1 MDWLEELAEK
11 IKKKLSRADLRKSLI
26 FYLAA
31 AIFAMWALY
40 LFTINICEGWIWV
53 LKQRYSELE
62 IVKDHLHVNLI
73 AGRGIEAEDLRISE
87 LICLIYNNCIYVYML
102 LAFAAGLFLFYRTRL
117 YPALASSKEALD
129 YLLIGDYGHEFSYQS
144 EDELGALCNEIEEL
158 RLKLIAEKKR
168 QWENREDLRKINAAF
183 AHDMRTPI
191 TVMKGYT
198 EFLLKYIPQGKIS
211 QQQLLEKL
219 ELLLKQQDRLYEFSR
234 TMTNI
239 RNLEMREPESKR
251 YRAEELEGQ
260 IEEAAGALAA
270 QWEKELIFRR
280 KTDEENP
287 QYGKKAERELLLDIG
302 LVLEAVENLVGN
314 ALRYAK
320 KQVRVELVYAKHR
333 MTIYVRDDGPGFSPR
348 ALREASGAYYSEEK
362 GEHFGMGLF
371 ICRTIC
377 EKHGGELTL
386 INSVEGGAIAAAS
399 FLIS

>member
-11 IKKKLSRADLRKSLI
+11 IKKKLNQADLRKSLI

-31 AIFAMWALY
+31 AMFAMWVLY
-40 LFTINICEGWIWV
+40 LFTMNICDGWIWV

-62 IVKDHLHVNLI
+62 VVKDHLHVNFLTKGMLI
-73 AGRGIEAEDLRISE
+73 EEDMRITKMIR
-87 LICLIYNNCIYVYML
+87 LVYNYCIYVYMF

-117 YPALASSKEALD
+117 YPALVSSKEALD

-144 EDELGALCNEIEEL
+144 EDELGALCSEIEEL
-158 RLKLIAEKKR
+158 RLKLIEEKKR

-211 QQQLLEKL
+211 REQLLEKL
-219 ELLLKQQDRLYEFSR
+219 ELLLRQQDRLYEFSR

-251 YRAEELEGQ
+251 CCPGEIEEQ
-260 IEEAAGALAA
+260 MEEAAKALAV
-270 QWEKELIFRR
+270 QWEKELIFRT

-287 QYGKKAERELLLDIG
+287 WHGKKKEGELLLDSG
-302 LVLEAVENLVGN
+302 LVLEAVENLVSN

-333 MTIYVRDDGPGFSPR
+333 MTVYVRDDGPGFSPL
-348 ALREASGAYYSEEK
+348 ALREASKAYYSEEK

-377 EKHGGELTL
+377 EKHGGGLTL
-386 INSVEGGAIAAAS
+386 INSVEGGAIAAAA

>member
-11 IKKKLSRADLRKSLI
+11 VKKMLSRADLRKSLI
-26 FYLAA
+26 FYLLA

-40 LFTINICEGWIWV
+40 LFTINICDGWIWV
-53 LKQRYSELE
+53 IKQRYTELGVAKE
-62 IVKDHLHVNLI
+62 HLHVNFVT
-73 AGRGIEAEDLRISE
+73 AGNLEGEDLRIVE
-87 LICLIYNNCIYVYML
+87 MIRLIYNNCIYVYMI
-102 LAFAAGLFLFYRTRL
+102 LAFTAGLFLFYRTRL
-117 YPALASSKEALD
+117 YPALISSKEALD

-144 EDELGALCNEIEEL
+144 EDELGALCSEIEEL
-158 RLKLIAEKKR
+158 RQKLIAEKKR

-211 QQQLLEKL
+211 EKQLLEKL
-219 ELLLKQQDRLYEFSR
+219 ELLLKQQDRLYEFSK

-251 YRAEELEGQ
+251 YRSEDIEEQ
-260 IEEAAGALAA
+260 IEEAAKALAV

-280 KTDEENP
+280 ITDERAE
-287 QYGKKAERELLLDIG
+287 YGKGRELLLDIG
-302 LVLEAVENLVGN
+302 LVMEAVENLVGN
-314 ALRYAK
+314 AFRYAK
-320 KQVRVELVYAKHR
+320 KQVEVELVYGKHR

-362 GEHFGMGLF
+362 ENGEHFGMGLF